1 MENRHLCRGKRKDN
15 GEWAVGFYFCMTHP
29 NGRHT
34 HHFIIPLGTD
44 LSLGTPIE
52 KIQVEVDSDTLC
64 WCTGLKDKNGK
75 LIWENDIVIVP
86 SNEEPCLLGWEDGDG
101 CWSME
106 QDGTVYTFDN
116 FWQMRWRLL
125 VINLTMQSCWRCR
138 MERLTYVTENG
149 EVLFHPADLPDDEG
163 MTITQLAE
171 NGRYKD
177 LEDIA
182 DRVSVD
188 VESIKGY
195 LEQLE
200 GMIEDIEELRD
211 YENNIK

>member
-86 SNEEPCLLGWEDGDG
+86 SNEEPCLLEWEDGDG

-116 FWQMRWRLL
+116 FWSNEVEVIGNKFDNAELL
-125 VINLTMQSCWRCR
+125 
-138 MERLTYVTENG
+138 
-149 EVLFHPADLPDDEG
+149 EV
-163 MTITQLAE
+163 
-171 NGRYKD
+171 
-177 LEDIA
+177 
-182 DRVSVD
+182 
-188 VESIKGY
+188 
-195 LEQLE
+195 
-200 GMIEDIEELRD
+200 
-211 YENNIK
+211 

>member
-52 KIQVEVDSDTLC
+52 KIQVEVDSDTIC

-86 SNEEPCLLGWEDGDG
+86 SNEEPCLLGHDTG
-101 CWSME
+101 
-106 QDGTVYTFDN
+106 
-116 FWQMRWRLL
+116 
-125 VINLTMQSCWRCR
+125 
-138 MERLTYVTENG
+138 ERLVG
-149 EVLFHPADLPDDEG
+149 FCR
-163 MTITQLAE
+163 LA
-171 NGRYKD
+171 G
-177 LEDIA
+177 
-182 DRVSVD
+182 
-188 VESIKGY
+188 SI
-195 LEQLE
+195 EH
-200 GMIEDIEELRD
+200 
-211 YENNIK
+211 